1 MNQKCQRNSARWR
14 MLFQHFGGVSKV
26 RVSRTLNAPSLQQ
39 RQERLQGGIRKM
51 MQVTLDTTI
60 MPSIVAAVV
69 SILLSMYLY
78 FLWHRQENRLYS
90 DLPLAFSIVF
100 TAHALN
106 QMLLSLTMLGLIP
119 TSLEFFRVR
128 ALIVGGI
135 ALPMMVVLLNIWL
148 HRFQRHHLRVMGLL
162 TAYWV
167 AIALF
172 GPTQDIIVMLH
183 LPLIITFMGGIVLTF
198 IITWKTGRLK
208 EVRSDL
214 MVISSLLSLV
224 GQVSL
229 MPLSTA
235 GRGFVSGAITVV
247 ATLLSTLALSNPWY
261 QREQASIPK
270 ASIAAE
276 HHL

>member
-1 MNQKCQRNSARWR
+1 
-14 MLFQHFGGVSKV
+14 
-26 RVSRTLNAPSLQQ
+26 
-39 RQERLQGGIRKM
+39 M

-60 MPSIVAAVV
+60 TLSIVAAIV
-69 SILLSMYLY
+69 SIVLSMYLY

-100 TAHALN
+100 TTHALN
-106 QMLLSLTMLGLIP
+106 QMLLSLTMLGFIP

-128 ALIVGGI
+128 ALVVGGI

-148 HRFQRHHLRVMGLL
+148 HRFQNHHRRVMGLM

-183 LPLIITFMGGIVLTF
+183 LPLIITFIGGMVLTF

-214 MVISSLLSLV
+214 MVVSTLLSLV

-229 MPLSTA
+229 IPLSTA
-235 GRGFVSGAITVV
+235 GLGFVSGAVTVA
-247 ATLLSTLALSNPWY
+247 ATLLATVALSNPWY
-261 QREQASIPK
+261 RREQAAIPK
-270 ASIAAE
+270 ASVAAE
-276 HHL
+276 YHL

>member
-1 MNQKCQRNSARWR
+1 
-14 MLFQHFGGVSKV
+14 
-26 RVSRTLNAPSLQQ
+26 
-39 RQERLQGGIRKM
+39 M

-60 MPSIVAAVV
+60 MPSVVAAIV
-69 SILLSMYLY
+69 SIVLSMYLY
-78 FLWHRQENRLYS
+78 FLWYRQENRLFS

-106 QMLLSLTMLGLIP
+106 QMLLSLTMIGLIP

-128 ALIVGGI
+128 ALVVGGI

-148 HRFQRHHLRVMGLL
+148 HRFQKHHLQIMGLM

-167 AIALF
+167 TITLF
-172 GPTQDIIVMLH
+172 GPTQDIIMLLH
-183 LPLIITFMGGIVLTF
+183 LPLIITFMGGMVLTF

-214 MVISSLLSLV
+214 MIISTLLSLV

-229 MPLSTA
+229 VPLSTA
-235 GRGFVSGAITVV
+235 GLGFVSGAITVV
-247 ATLLSTLALSNPWY
+247 ATLLSTVALSNPWY
-261 QREQASIPK
+261 QREQGSIPK

>member
-1 MNQKCQRNSARWR
+1 MSSVIAAI
-14 MLFQHFGGVSKV
+14 V
-26 RVSRTLNAPSLQQ
+26 
-39 RQERLQGGIRKM
+39 
-51 MQVTLDTTI
+51 
-60 MPSIVAAVV
+60 SIV
-69 SILLSMYLY
+69 LSMYLF
-78 FLWHRQENRLYS
+78 FLWYRQKNRLYS

-119 TSLEFFRVR
+119 TSLELFRVR
-128 ALIVGGI
+128 ALVVGGI

-148 HRFQRHHLRVMGLL
+148 HRFQKHHLRVMGLM

-183 LPLIITFMGGIVLTF
+183 MPLIITFMGGMVLTF

-214 MVISSLLSLV
+214 MVISTLLSLV
-224 GQVSL
+224 GQVLL

-235 GRGFVSGAITVV
+235 GLGFVSGAINVA
-247 ATLLSTLALSNPWY
+247 ATLLSTVALSNPWY
-261 QREQASIPK
+261 RRERVVIPK

-276 HHL
+276 RHL

>member
-1 MNQKCQRNSARWR
+1 
-14 MLFQHFGGVSKV
+14 
-26 RVSRTLNAPSLQQ
+26 
-39 RQERLQGGIRKM
+39 
-51 MQVTLDTTI
+51 
-60 MPSIVAAVV
+60 MPSIVAAIV
-69 SILLSMYLY
+69 SIVLSMYLY

-106 QMLLSLTMLGLIP
+106 QMLLSLTMIGLIP
-119 TSLEFFRVR
+119 KSLEFFRVR

-148 HRFQRHHLRVMGLL
+148 HRFQKHHLRVMGLM
-162 TAYWV
+162 TVYWI

-183 LPLIITFMGGIVLTF
+183 LPLIITFIGGMVLTF
-198 IITWKTGRLK
+198 VITWKTGRLK

-214 MVISSLLSLV
+214 MVISTLLSLV

-229 MPLSTA
+229 VSLSTA
-235 GRGFVSGAITVV
+235 GLGFVSGAITVV
-247 ATLLSTLALSNPWY
+247 ATLLSTVALSNPWY
-261 QREQASIPK
+261 QRNHASIPK

>member
-1 MNQKCQRNSARWR
+1 
-14 MLFQHFGGVSKV
+14 
-26 RVSRTLNAPSLQQ
+26 
-39 RQERLQGGIRKM
+39 
-51 MQVTLDTTI
+51 MQISLDTMI
-60 MPSIVAAVV
+60 MSSLVAAIVSIV
-69 SILLSMYLY
+69 LSMYLF
-78 FLWHRQENRLYS
+78 FLWYRQENRLYS

-119 TSLEFFRVR
+119 ASLEFFRVR
-128 ALIVGGI
+128 ALVVGGI

-148 HRFQRHHLRVMGLL
+148 HRFRKHHLRVMGLL

-172 GPTQDIIVMLH
+172 GPTQNIIMMLH
-183 LPLIITFMGGIVLTF
+183 LPLIITFIGGMVLTF
-198 IITWKTGRLK
+198 IITWRTGRLK

-214 MVISSLLSLV
+214 MVISTLLSLV

-229 MPLSTA
+229 VSLSTA
-235 GRGFVSGAITVV
+235 GLGFVSGVITVV
-247 ATLLSTLALSNPWY
+247 ATLLSTIALSNPWY
-261 QREQASIPK
+261 QRKQVSIPE

>member
-1 MNQKCQRNSARWR
+1 
-14 MLFQHFGGVSKV
+14 
-26 RVSRTLNAPSLQQ
+26 
-39 RQERLQGGIRKM
+39 

-235 GRGFVSGAITVV
+235 GLGFVSGAITVV

>member
-1 MNQKCQRNSARWR
+1 
-14 MLFQHFGGVSKV
+14 
-26 RVSRTLNAPSLQQ
+26 
-39 RQERLQGGIRKM
+39 

-60 MPSIVAAVV
+60 TLSIVAAIV
-69 SILLSMYLY
+69 SIVLSMYLY

-100 TAHALN
+100 TTHALN
-106 QMLLSLTMLGLIP
+106 QMLLSLTMLGFIP

-128 ALIVGGI
+128 ALVVGGI

-148 HRFQRHHLRVMGLL
+148 HRFQNHHRRVMGLM

-183 LPLIITFMGGIVLTF
+183 LPLIITFIGGMVLTF

-214 MVISSLLSLV
+214 MVVSTLLSLV

-229 MPLSTA
+229 IPLSTA
-235 GRGFVSGAITVV
+235 GLGFVSGAVTVA
-247 ATLLSTLALSNPWY
+247 ATLLATVALSNPWY
-261 QREQASIPK
+261 RREQAAIPK
-270 ASIAAE
+270 ASVAAE
-276 HHL
+276 YHL

>member
-1 MNQKCQRNSARWR
+1 
-14 MLFQHFGGVSKV
+14 
-26 RVSRTLNAPSLQQ
+26 
-39 RQERLQGGIRKM
+39 M

-60 MPSIVAAVV
+60 MPSVVAAIV
-69 SILLSMYLY
+69 SIVLSMYL
-78 FLWHRQENRLYS
+78 FLLWYRQENRLYS

-106 QMLLSLTMLGLIP
+106 QMLLSLTMIGLIP

-128 ALIVGGI
+128 ALVVGGI

-148 HRFQRHHLRVMGLL
+148 HRFQKHHLRIMGLM

-172 GPTQDIIVMLH
+172 GPTQDTIMMLH
-183 LPLIITFMGGIVLTF
+183 LPLIIAFIGGMVLTF

-214 MVISSLLSLV
+214 MVISTLLSLV
-224 GQVSL
+224 GQVSRI
-229 MPLSTA
+229 PLSTA
-235 GRGFVSGAITVV
+235 GLGFVSGAITVA
-247 ATLLSTLALSNPWY
+247 ATLLATVALSNPWY
-261 QREQASIPK
+261 RREQASIPK
-270 ASIAAE
+270 ASIASE

>member
-1 MNQKCQRNSARWR
+1 
-14 MLFQHFGGVSKV
+14 
-26 RVSRTLNAPSLQQ
+26 
-39 RQERLQGGIRKM
+39 M

-119 TSLEFFRVR
+119 TSLECFRVR

-148 HRFQRHHLRVMGLL
+148 HRFQKHHLRVMGLL

-235 GRGFVSGAITVV
+235 GLGFVSGTITVV